1 MKKIQPIIFYIVFFL
16 FCIAFSTTA
25 NGYDYDFWA
34 RLIAGM
40 SVVQSGVVLK
50 HDFLSYTPTHTW
62 FDHEW
67 GSGVIFYLTQHF
79 LSSAGLILLQGLLV
93 FLIFFTITKIVK
105 LRGVKT
111 TTPYNFL
118 FYFFA
123 FIAMSA
129 TINEPIR
136 SQMFSFLFFTVFLY
150 ILELARSG
158 LRAEGE
164 GVSLGN
170 GIAIE
175 NEIRRPVN
183 GEQPRRGN
191 NKPLFLLPLIMI
203 LWNNLHGGC
212 VAGIGLIVIYIIG
225 ELLNKAE
232 FKKYIYVLIP
242 TTLVLV
248 INPWGFSYLSFLFGA
263 VTMKRPDVMEWW
275 GLFSKFYLFKY
286 MKFKIFALFMLLTEF
301 LVIKK
306 DFSYKSLDK
315 TKFLTLAITLIL
327 AIQHVKM
334 LPFFT
339 IASVCFIY
347 DDFYTIFNQLTA
359 KIQER
364 LNLKNL
370 TTIKEVVVYGVI
382 LIFILSKMNA
392 KSFEPIAN
400 FDKYPLKEIEFIKLN
415 NIKGKL
421 LINFG
426 QGSYAAYKLYPNNL
440 IYMDGRYEEVYYD
453 YTLPILKKFYLLE
466 NGGEKMLSKFSPDII
481 VIEKNYPVYNILKI
495 SKKWKLLYSG
505 KYFGVFTR
513 AKDAKKSYKK
523 PPEDIKY
530 YKKTLFDTNITFT
543 KNPLN

>member
-1 MKKIQPIIFYIVFFL
+1 MKKIKPIIFYIVFFL

-150 ILELARSG
+150 ILELARQ
-158 LRAEGE
+158 
-164 GVSLGN
+164 N
-170 GIAIE
+170 T
-175 NEIRRPVN
+175 
-183 GEQPRRGN
+183 

-225 ELLNKAE
+225 ELLNKVE

-248 INPWGFSYLSFLFGA
+248 INPWGISYLSFLFGA

-275 GLFSKFYLFKY
+275 GLFSKYYLYKY

-327 AIQHVKM
+327 AVQHVKM
-334 LPFFT
+334 LPFFV
-339 IASVCFIY
+339 IASVSFVY

-382 LIFILSKMNA
+382 LIFILSRMNA

-453 YTLPILKKFYLLE
+453 YTLPIMKKFYLLE
-466 NGGEKMLSKFSPDII
+466 NGGEEMLNKFPPDII
-481 VIEKNYPVYNILKI
+481 VIEKNYPAYNILKI

-505 KYFGVFTR
+505 KSFGVFTR